1 MWKLEGA
8 GKPKEALTYLEK
20 ARSLGV
26 VDAVYSIGMTYLGL
40 GDKEQALKNLE
51 DFKRR
56 TPNDSSIN
64 ELIEAIRNGKIEFK
78 KSPG

>member
-26 VDAVYSIGMTYLGL
+26 VDAVYSIGMTYLSL
-40 GDKEQALKNLE
+40 GD
-51 DFKRR
+51 
-56 TPNDSSIN
+56 
-64 ELIEAIRNGKIEFK
+64 
-78 KSPG
+78 

>member
-26 VDAVYSIGMTYLGL
+26 VDAVYNIGMTYLNL
-40 GDKEQALKNLE
+40 GDKEQA
-51 DFKRR
+51 
-56 TPNDSSIN
+56 TSSP
-64 ELIEAIRNGKIEFK
+64 ERLGSLRV
-78 KSPG
+78 